1 MLLSSF
7 ALLSFSGFVYG
18 VLWFLLIVVMLVL
31 IGVILLQEG
40 KGGGL
45 AEAFGGAGAETFGVK
60 AHGINKFTAVLGV
73 VFLVL
78 CIVLTKFDRE
88 PVSESM
94 IPGFTPAAETP
105 DPNSPQRILD
115 QLGFPQGGGSAPG
128 NSSAPATGGAPSDG
142 GAPADGGKPADGGAS
157 ATNPEGG

>member
-7 ALLSFSGFVYG
+7 ALLSFSGFIYG
-18 VLWFLLIVVMLVL
+18 VLWFLLIVVMVVM

-78 CIVLTKFDRE
+78 CVILTKFDHQ
-88 PVSESM
+88 PASENL
-94 IPGFTPAAETP
+94 IPGFTPAAESP
-105 DPNSPQRILD
+105 DPNSPDAMLRA
-115 QLGFPQGGGSAPG
+115 LGVPPAGGSAP
-128 NSSAPATGGAPSDG
+128 AGGAPPGSS
-142 GAPADGGKPADGGAS
+142 GAPAGGGGA
-157 ATNPEGG
+157 TDGPGRE